1 MHLYGICVKVQLSRY
16 RSRTERV
23 LTLILNHGI
32 MREME
37 EMELGAFGN
46 FGNLKNNPLK
56 EERSL
61 LLEDKEH

>member
-1 MHLYGICVKVQLSRY
+1 MHLYRICVKVRLSRY
-16 RSRTERV
+16 RSRTARV

-46 FGNLKNNPLK
+46 LGNLKKHPLK
-56 EERSL
+56 EERSM
-61 LLEDKEH
+61 LLEDKKH